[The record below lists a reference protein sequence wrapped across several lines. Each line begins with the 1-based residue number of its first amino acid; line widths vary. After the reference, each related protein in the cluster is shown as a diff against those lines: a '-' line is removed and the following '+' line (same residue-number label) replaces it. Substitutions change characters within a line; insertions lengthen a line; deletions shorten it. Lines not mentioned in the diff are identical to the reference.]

1 MGLRISSNRYD
12 SSDLSS
18 GRLSPHT
25 HHQQHR
31 RSLSPGSGA
40 PHTRS
45 LSQQHA
51 TGLSDESV
59 SHRSNRYRL
68 SGGGHSQH
76 HHASAGHAVP
86 PVVMLDRLISE
97 IEASG
102 GVISPDD
109 PRIMRLMRAY
119 RYSDSGEPGVR
130 ARPASVMDVESLLA
144 AAGLEG
150 SSSRPHRSRRGQGRQ
165 RISASS
171 SATNGDDDMEERLA
185 AVRRQV
191 LLSLAAASSSSPNV
205 RRQWPDNLFLLTGKD
220 HF

>member
-25 HHQQHR
+25 HQQHR

-40 PHTRS
+40 PRTRS

-59 SHRSNRYRL
+59 SHRSNRQRP
-68 SGGGHSQH
+68 SGGGHNQH

-86 PVVMLDRLISE
+86 PVVMFDRLISE

-165 RISASS
+165 RISAST